1 MNGSLSRATRY
12 SIVAAIVVVIGGIFV
27 WRDVLPRYRG
37 PQYGIVDASQRVE
50 VGTPAPDFVLL
61 DHATNQPVRLSDY
74 RGKTVLLNFWA
85 TWCGPCRAEMP
96 EFKKVYEANSDRLV
110 ILAVD
115 YRESPE
121 QIEFF
126 NRDFELPFPL
136 LVDRPGAVQDHY
148 GVQGLP
154 STFFIDG
161 TGVLRARAV
170 GPALGATLTEGLRAA
185 GLEPGAKPQ

>member
-1 MNGSLSRATRY
+1 MELNRATRY
-12 SIVAAIVVVIGGIFV
+12 SIVAAIVLVVGGIFV
-27 WRDVLPRYRG
+27 WRDVLPRYTG
-37 PQYGIVDASQRVE
+37 PQYGIVDASRRVE
-50 VGTPAPDFVLL
+50 VGQPAPDFRLL
-61 DHATNQPVRLSDY
+61 DHATNQPVSLSDY
-74 RGKTVLLNFWA
+74 RGKAVVLNFWA

-96 EFKKVYEANSDRLV
+96 EFKKLYDANGDRLV

-126 NRDFELPFPL
+126 NRDFNLTFPL

-154 STFFIDG
+154 STFFIDAQ
-161 TGVLRARAV
+161 GVLRHRAI
-170 GPALGATLTEGLRAA
+170 GPALGPVLTEGLRAA
-185 GLEPGAKPQ
+185 GVEVAAKQ